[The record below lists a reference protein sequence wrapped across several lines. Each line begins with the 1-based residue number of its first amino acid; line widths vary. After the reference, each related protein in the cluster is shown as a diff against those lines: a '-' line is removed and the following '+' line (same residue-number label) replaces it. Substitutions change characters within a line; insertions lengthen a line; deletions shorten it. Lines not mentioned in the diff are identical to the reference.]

1 MGKADQT
8 DPGPPYRYV
17 ISNKMRLVLDTNV
30 IVAGLRSP
38 TGASAALIDRALG
51 GSSFVLVLS
60 VALALEYEA
69 VCREPEQRVASGL
82 SETEVETIVTALC
95 AVAAPVET
103 RFLWR
108 PQLHDPA
115 DEMVL
120 DAAINGAADALVTFN
135 RKDFGQVPAR
145 FGIALLSPQEA
156 LRRLSP

>member
-1 MGKADQT
+1 MGHHLEAPPAT
-8 DPGPPYRYV
+8 SDPGW
-17 ISNKMRLVLDTNV
+17 LDV
-30 IVAGLRSP
+30 HPP
-38 TGASAALIDRALG
+38 TGICLQQSG
-51 GSSFVLVLS
+51 YLVLS

-69 VCREPEQRVASGL
+69 VCRDPEQRIASGL
-82 SETEVETIVTALC
+82 SEAEVETIVTALC
-95 AVAAPVET
+95 AVAEPVET

-120 DAAINGAADALVTFN
+120 DAAINGAADILVTFN
-135 RKDFGQVPAR
+135 RRDFGQAPAR